1 MFVLCFIHTS
11 HYARSPKTV
20 TEVRYVFA
28 TGNEDN
34 RKTGNDGVRLVES
47 SSINQSLFALSNVI
61 NALNSNEPRVPYR
74 DSKLTRILQDSLGGK
89 TRSIMI
95 ACLVNIVF
103 FHVNLKVI
111 ICSIIISTQQVTIM
125 NLNHFIFRICRILD
139 HIMRQLTH

>member
-74 DSKLTRILQDSLGGK
+74 DIKLTRILQDSLGGK
-89 TRSIMI
+89 NMCYHDCMSE
-95 ACLVNIVF
+95 
-103 FHVNLKVI
+103 
-111 ICSIIISTQQVTIM
+111 S
-125 NLNHFIFRICRILD
+125 
-139 HIMRQLTH
+139 